1 MIPFNRWG
9 KMALAEVFRLLWEAG
24 FLAAVFIAGALAV
37 ILAIFGSRRMADRIS
52 PKMRDAAVGLGLA
65 FMGTSLAGYAIS
77 FWAGREMVPPPA
89 TVSPPTSPPT
99 SIWPATVTPDAATP
113 MSSPV
118 KHTPPYTST
127 EGTVVQG
134 DPDDDATPL
143 PPGGS
148 VASLP
153 VQCDPPVYH
162 GVRHCTT
169 GAIHILRID
178 LTAPQ
183 VRFETVLPQGYD
195 RYGNFGE
202 CRDVSIPQD
211 STGPGCQVRGRYPV
225 ELVDEMVERY
235 PGAVAAFNADFFG
248 RTSGP
253 DGLCV
258 KNGVRLDGVY
268 GDHDEK
274 EVMRSSLSISRDG
287 DVRIGIVDRSGLPNP
302 AEPWTWRP
310 DPLAYYSSVG
320 GIPLLVQDG
329 EPVDIVRQ
337 CVIETS
343 PDRSGCPPSEKR
355 CDVGTRLYVGKCPD
369 PNDER
374 ARTAV
379 GRTAD
384 RQLIVLVVPES
395 DGLTLYQLRDTLL
408 GLGAIDAMN
417 LDGGR
422 SSQLWYDGDY
432 LVAPVRPVA
441 SALLVFSEVR

>member
-1 MIPFNRWG
+1 
-9 KMALAEVFRLLWEAG
+9 
-24 FLAAVFIAGALAV
+24 
-37 ILAIFGSRRMADRIS
+37 MADRIS
-52 PKMRDAAVGLGLA
+52 PKVRDAAVGLGLA
-65 FMGTSLAGYAIS
+65 FMGVGLAGYAVS
-77 FWAGREMVPPPA
+77 FWAEGEMAPPPA
-89 TVSPPTSPPT
+89 TVGPPTSLPT
-99 SIWPATVTPDAATP
+99 STWPATVTPDAAT
-113 MSSPV
+113 STGSPV
-118 KHTPPYTST
+118 ERTPPYMST
-127 EGTVVQG
+127 ESA
-134 DPDDDATPL
+134 PATPVS
-143 PPGGS
+143 PGS
-148 VASLP
+148 PVVSLP
-153 VQCDPPVYH
+153 VECDPPVYH

-169 GAIHILRID
+169 GAMHILRID

-183 VRFETVLPQGYD
+183 VRFETVLPWGYD

-225 ELVDEMVERY
+225 EPVDEMVERY
-235 PGAVAAFNADFFG
+235 PGVVAAFNADFFG
-248 RTSGP
+248 RTNGP

-274 EVMRSSLSISRDG
+274 EVVRSSLSISRDG

-379 GRTAD
+379 GKTAD
-384 RQLIVLVVPES
+384 GQLIVLVVPES
-395 DGLTLYQLRDTLL
+395 DGLTLYQLRDILL

-432 LVAPVRPVA
+432 LVAPMRPVA

>member
-1 MIPFNRWG
+1 
-9 KMALAEVFRLLWEAG
+9 MALAEVLRLLREVG
-24 FLAAVFIAGALAV
+24 FLAAVLVSGALAV
-37 ILAIFGSRRMADRIS
+37 ILAIVGSRRMADRIS
-52 PKMRDAAVGLGLA
+52 PKVRDAAVGLGLA
-65 FMGTSLAGYAIS
+65 FMGVGLAGYAVS
-77 FWAGREMVPPPA
+77 FWAEGEMAPPPA
-89 TVSPPTSPPT
+89 TVGPPTSLPT
-99 SIWPATVTPDAATP
+99 STWPATVTPDAAT
-113 MSSPV
+113 STGSPV
-118 KHTPPYTST
+118 ERTPPYMST
-127 EGTVVQG
+127 ESA
-134 DPDDDATPL
+134 PATPVS
-143 PPGGS
+143 PGS
-148 VASLP
+148 PVVSLP
-153 VQCDPPVYH
+153 VECDPPVYH

-169 GAIHILRID
+169 GAMHILRID

-183 VRFETVLPQGYD
+183 VRFETVLPWGYD

-225 ELVDEMVERY
+225 EPVDEMVERY
-235 PGAVAAFNADFFG
+235 PGVVAAFNADFFG
-248 RTSGP
+248 RTNGP

-274 EVMRSSLSISRDG
+274 EVVRSSLSISRDG

-379 GRTAD
+379 GKTAD
-384 RQLIVLVVPES
+384 GQLIVLVVPES
-395 DGLTLYQLRDTLL
+395 DGLTLYQLRDILL

-432 LVAPVRPVA
+432 LVAPMRPVA

>member
-1 MIPFNRWG
+1 VED
-9 KMALAEVFRLLWEAG
+9 ALAEVFRLLREVG
-24 FLAAVFIAGALAV
+24 FLAAVFVSGALAV
-37 ILAIFGSRRMADRIS
+37 ILAIAGGRRMAGRIS
-52 PKMRDAAVGLGLA
+52 PKVRDVVVGLGLA
-65 FMGTSLAGYAIS
+65 FMGAGLAGYAIS
-77 FWAGREMVPPPA
+77 FWAGKEVAPPPA
-89 TVSPPTSPPT
+89 TVGPPTSPPT
-99 SIWPATVTPDAATP
+99 PTWPVTPTGN
-113 MSSPV
+113 PV
-118 KHTPPYTST
+118 EHTPPYTSA
-127 EGTVVQG
+127 EGA
-134 DPDDDATPL
+134 PATPVS
-143 PPGGS
+143 PGRS
-148 VASLP
+148 VVSLP
-153 VQCDPPVYH
+153 VECDPPVYH

-169 GAIHILRID
+169 GAMHILRID

-225 ELVDEMVERY
+225 EMVDEMVERY

-248 RTSGP
+248 RINGP

-274 EVMRSSLSISRDG
+274 EVVRSSLSISRDG

-329 EPVDIVRQ
+329 EPVDIARQ

-379 GRTAD
+379 GKTAD

-432 LVAPVRPVA
+432 LVAPTRPVA